1 MIDLQRFLLIYVV
14 HSIISIIFFIV
25 AIKILKRNRN
35 QLTYSLSAFYFSIVI
50 GLIINAIYILLKIN
64 PHVFILHSI
73 TVFFILFGQFFLV
86 MFSLS
91 LYKLESHLSSRKIV
105 FFTAIYS
112 ILVLCILAIPDG
124 YAINENTNWKPV
136 WTWSFL
142 IIVYIF
148 MACFTIFPFIILF
161 FKIYKT
167 FMEKELKRKL
177 MYFFIGCCGMT
188 ISMYG
193 GMLYNTWDNVIFRL
207 IWSICV
213 LFIVIPSGI
222 LIYYGIGFKLK

>member
-1 MIDLQRFLLIYVV
+1 
-14 HSIISIIFFIV
+14 
-25 AIKILKRNRN
+25 
-35 QLTYSLSAFYFSIVI
+35 
-50 GLIINAIYILLKIN
+50 
-64 PHVFILHSI
+64 
-73 TVFFILFGQFFLV
+73 
-86 MFSLS
+86 
-91 LYKLESHLSSRKIV
+91 
-105 FFTAIYS
+105 
-112 ILVLCILAIPDG
+112 
-124 YAINENTNWKPV
+124 
-136 WTWSFL
+136 
-142 IIVYIF
+142 